1 MDSTASLVVGMN
13 VSGTGIPTGAHII
26 KISSATQFV
35 INEATTGGSKTNQE
49 LTFTSGLFLLFD
61 TKSQKQAVQPT
72 INWILKVQNTGGS
85 RSHFHDGQLCLSGQQ
100 NDPEVCPTGIVGG
113 GSYNTG
119 LGSLNN

>member
-1 MDSTASLVVGMN
+1 M
-13 VSGTGIPTGAHII
+13 
-26 KISSATQFV
+26 
-35 INEATTGGSKTNQE
+35 
-49 LTFTSGLFLLFD
+49 FLLFD

-72 INWILKVQNTGGS
+72 INWILKVQNTGGR
-85 RSHFHDGQLCLSGQQ
+85 RSHFQDGQLCLSGQQ